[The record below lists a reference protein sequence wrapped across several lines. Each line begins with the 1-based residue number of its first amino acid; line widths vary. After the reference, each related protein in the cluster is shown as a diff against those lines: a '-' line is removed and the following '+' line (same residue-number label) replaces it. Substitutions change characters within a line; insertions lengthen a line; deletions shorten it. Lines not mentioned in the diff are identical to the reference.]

1 MPRYLH
7 LKFLI
12 MVDAKEF
19 VANFEQKEL
28 VVVQFLE
35 PYVF

>member
-1 MPRYLH
+1 MVRH
-7 LKFLI
+7 SKF
-12 MVDAKEF
+12 MMMEDAKEF

>member
-1 MPRYLH
+1 MVRH
-7 LKFLI
+7 SKFMML
-12 MVDAKEF
+12 VNAKEF

-35 PYVF
+35 TYVF

>member
-1 MPRYLH
+1 MVIH
-7 LKFLI
+7 SKFMM

-19 VANFEQKEL
+19 VANFKQKEL

-35 PYVF
+35 TYVF